1 MFRLRNVATRRRDRI
16 TSDEEQR
23 ERRGY
28 DIVAAVRFARRQS
41 GRSARER
48 TLHAAE
54 AGGAPID
61 GGPALRLSYG
71 DAATIWRINEG
82 PRRRANRAQ
91 LGFVLDVERGY
102 WARDADAAEGDA
114 DSAHQDPL
122 SQRTVRVIPYVTDA
136 RNALLIEPVVQ
147 NTPDSPG
154 PAELA
159 PAELAPAELDVE
171 TMASVQAAL
180 TTALQVVFQ
189 LEPNEIA
196 AEPLPSLDNRRQLLV
211 YEAAEGGAGALK
223 QLVDDPSLWHRIAR
237 EALRRC
243 HANPDTGDDQ
253 DGPGDVE
260 PCEAACYDCLMSY
273 SNQGD
278 HALLDR
284 RLAIEYLAPL
294 TRGAAFARD
303 EHDADLAE
311 SAESG
316 LEQQFL
322 SFLERGG
329 YRRPDR
335 AQVYFETA
343 RTRPDF
349 VYDEAC
355 AVVYVDGPH
364 HDYPERA
371 ARDAIQEQA
380 MNDLGYQVIRFGHAD
395 DWQSIA
401 ARHPAVFGLGGPW
414 TFSPGSLVTA
424 RGRDWVVLPDS
435 TDHLVMVRPLG
446 GTDDEATGIL
456 ASVEEIAPARFD
468 LPDPAQHLGDAHSA
482 RLLRDALRL
491 GFRSGA
497 GPFRSVAQ
505 LAVDP
510 RPYQLVPLLMALRLD
525 PVRLLIADD
534 VGVGKTIEAALVAAE
549 LMAQGDADRLAV
561 LCPPHL
567 AEQWKVELADK
578 FHIDA
583 ELVLAST
590 AARLERGLAVGQ
602 SIFDRYPNVIVSL
615 DFIKSDRRRDDF
627 IRACPELVIVD
638 EAHTCARAGER
649 AASGRHQRHALVS
662 DLAAKPERH
671 LILVT
676 ATPHSGKD
684 ESFRSLLS
692 LLDGEFADLPHDL
705 TGDHNRPHRE
715 RLARHLVQRRRA
727 DIDSYLETET
737 HFPQR
742 ADREQ
747 RYHLSPDYR
756 ALFDEV
762 LRYARSTVADH
773 SVGRRGQRIRWWSAL
788 GLLRALASSPAA
800 AAATLRTRAVT
811 VDAEADSAEAVDELG
826 RRLILDLD
834 DAEEAPDVVPGSQT
848 EAAESA
854 VSRRLREF
862 AAQADQI
869 ADGPKGTDAK
879 LEGLIELVGE
889 LLADGFQ
896 PIVFCRFIETA
907 EYVAERLRTRLPK
920 RDRPEVAAVT
930 GRLPP
935 SDREARVAEL
945 AAHPRRVLV
954 ATDCLSEGINLQDHF
969 SAVVHYDLPWNP
981 TRLEQREGRV
991 DRYGQPQP
999 EVRVVTYW
1007 GADNRVDETVLEV
1020 LLRKHRRI
1028 RGALGVSIPV
1038 PGSTSDIIEAL
1049 AEQVLASSGQA
1060 MDVPIQGIIEQLRPK
1075 TDALD
1080 AEWERARDNEVRRR
1094 SLFAQSRIDPSDVA
1108 DELAAM
1114 REAIGS
1120 GADVERFMTSA
1131 LGAYGA
1137 AITKDATSYD
1147 ETYAVD
1153 LSEVPDAALDAL
1165 GGTTSQRLMLGFG
1178 QSTPG
1183 GGLLLSRAHP
1193 AVGGLAGHVLDQAL
1207 DSANPVDGIGNRI
1220 AARCGV
1226 MRTDAVSIITTLLL
1240 CRVRMSIAAAA
1251 RSGEHHMLAEEAM
1264 LLAFAGAPQRP
1275 DWLAPEQV
1283 PALLEAEPAG
1293 NVLPEVAAQ
1302 RIAAII
1308 DAEPHWRLRV
1318 AAEAESRAGTLAEAH
1333 ARVRAADRRQGV
1345 AVRGPGPGRVT
1356 VTAQTPTDVLAVYHF
1371 LPVVVS

>member
-1 MFRLRNVATRRRDRI
+1 M
-16 TSDEEQR
+16 
-23 ERRGY
+23 
-28 DIVAAVRFARRQS
+28 
-41 GRSARER
+41 
-48 TLHAAE
+48 
-54 AGGAPID
+54 
-61 GGPALRLSYG
+61 
-71 DAATIWRINEG
+71 
-82 PRRRANRAQ
+82 
-91 LGFVLDVERGY
+91 
-102 WARDADAAEGDA
+102 
-114 DSAHQDPL
+114 
-122 SQRTVRVIPYVTDA
+122 
-136 RNALLIEPVVQ
+136 
-147 NTPDSPG
+147 
-154 PAELA
+154 
-159 PAELAPAELDVE
+159 
-171 TMASVQAAL
+171 
-180 TTALQVVFQ
+180 
-189 LEPNEIA
+189 
-196 AEPLPSLDNRRQLLV
+196 
-211 YEAAEGGAGALK
+211 
-223 QLVDDPSLWHRIAR
+223 
-237 EALRRC
+237 
-243 HANPDTGDDQ
+243 
-253 DGPGDVE
+253 
-260 PCEAACYDCLMSY
+260 
-273 SNQGD
+273 
-278 HALLDR
+278 
-284 RLAIEYLAPL
+284 
-294 TRGAAFARD
+294 
-303 EHDADLAE
+303 
-311 SAESG
+311 
-316 LEQQFL
+316 
-322 SFLERGG
+322 
-329 YRRPDR
+329 
-335 AQVYFETA
+335 
-343 RTRPDF
+343 
-349 VYDEAC
+349 
-355 AVVYVDGPH
+355 
-364 HDYPERA
+364 
-371 ARDAIQEQA
+371 
-380 MNDLGYQVIRFGHAD
+380 
-395 DWQSIA
+395 
-401 ARHPAVFGLGGPW
+401 
-414 TFSPGSLVTA
+414 TFSPGSLVSA
-424 RGRDWVVLPDS
+424 RGRDWVVLPGS

-456 ASVEEIAPARFD
+456 ASVEEITSAPFD
-468 LPDPAQHLGDAHSA
+468 LPDPSRHLGDAHSA

-567 AEQWKVELADK
+567 AEQWKAELADK

-638 EAHTCARAGER
+638 EAHTCARSGER
-649 AASGRHQRHALVS
+649 TASGRHQRHALVS

-692 LLDGEFADLPHDL
+692 LLDGGFADLPHDL
-705 TGDHNRPHRE
+705 AGEHNRPHRE

-762 LRYARSTVADH
+762 LRYARSTVADP
-773 SVGRRGQRIRWWSAL
+773 GAGPRGQRIRWWSAL

-811 VDAEADSAEAVDELG
+811 VDADADSAEAVDELG
-826 RRLILDLD
+826 RRLVLDLD

-848 EAAESA
+848 ESAESA

-862 AAQADQI
+862 AVRADQI
-869 ADGPKGTDAK
+869 ADGPKGADAK
-879 LEGLIELVGE
+879 LEGLIALVSE

-907 EYVAERLRTRLPK
+907 EYVAEHLRTRLPK

-945 AAHPRRVLV
+945 GAHSRRVLV

-969 SAVVHYDLPWNP
+969 SAVIHYDLPWNP

-991 DRYGQPQP
+991 DRYGQPQS

-1007 GADNRVDETVLEV
+1007 GADNRIDETVLEV
-1020 LLRKHRRI
+1020 LLRKHSRI

-1049 AEQVLASSGQA
+1049 AEQVLASTGQA
-1060 MDVPIQGIIEQLRPK
+1060 MDVPLQGIIEQLRPK

-1120 GADVERFMTSA
+1120 GADVERFMTLA

-1137 AITKDATSYD
+1137 AITKDVAPSG
-1147 ETYAVD
+1147 ETYVVD
-1153 LSEVPDAALDAL
+1153 LSEVPDAAIDALAL
-1165 GGTTSQRLMLGFG
+1165 GGTTGSQLLLGFG
-1178 QSTPG
+1178 QTAPES
-1183 GGLLLSRAHP
+1183 GLLLSRTHP
-1193 AVGGLAGHVLDQAL
+1193 VVGGLAGHVLDQAL
-1207 DSANPVDGIGNRI
+1207 DSADPVDGRGNSI

-1226 MRTDAVSIITTLLL
+1226 MRTDAVPIVTTLLL

-1251 RSGEHHMLAEEAM
+1251 RSSEHHMLAEEAM
-1264 LLAFAGAPQRP
+1264 LLAFAGAPQTP
-1275 DWLAPEQV
+1275 DWLPPEQV
-1283 PALLEAEPAG
+1283 SALLDAEPVG

-1308 DAEPHWRLRV
+1308 DAESHWRPRV
-1318 AAEAESRAGTLAEAH
+1318 AAEADASAKALEEAH
-1333 ARVRAADRRQGV
+1333 NRVRAADRRQGV
-1345 AVRGPGPGRVT
+1345 AVRGPGAGRVT
-1356 VTAQTPTDVLAVYHF
+1356 VPPEIPTDVLAIYHF
-1371 LPVVVS
+1371 LPRAAS